1 MYMYS
6 IYYYMCRNAIDTHWY
21 FMEFL
26 WPDRPVR
33 VTNVR
38 TPFDQFSFT
47 SYLKVDHHLQAGCRG
62 TFSFW
67 INPPHCPFQ
76 TKKLPPCFSPY
87 HFSTAQNNRN
97 FRSSIHTFHIYQ
109 TCQQNLSFAYSISA
123 NSWKNLVESNE
134 IFVELAL
141 HVAMT
146 VSNPGLIVVRL
157 AQRAQLWP
165 SGLSINGW
173 LSPGRGVLRISSD
186 RYDRM
191 GANIKTQKNP

>member
-1 MYMYS
+1 MCITYYRKKYIDISHMCIYIYIYTHIYTFYMYMYS

-97 FRSSIHTFHIYQ
+97 FRSR
-109 TCQQNLSFAYSISA
+109 QNSDTLNPFLSF
-123 NSWKNLVESNE
+123 WGFL
-134 IFVELAL
+134 
-141 HVAMT
+141 
-146 VSNPGLIVVRL
+146 
-157 AQRAQLWP
+157 
-165 SGLSINGW
+165 
-173 LSPGRGVLRISSD
+173 
-186 RYDRM
+186 
-191 GANIKTQKNP
+191 